1 MIDLRR
7 FKLLTFDCYGT
18 LIDWESGIMDVVR
31 PWLAAIGAAIP
42 GDLILSSFAI
52 HQAKHQQHRPARLYP
67 DVLARTWHD
76 IEGTFGWSA
85 DSDRATRFANSV
97 AQWPAFAD
105 TVPALAYLAR
115 HYKLAI
121 LSNVDNKSL
130 SGTMARLRAP
140 FAFTV
145 TAEDVGAYK
154 PSRPH
159 FEEALRQAGRIGIA
173 PEQILHVAQSK
184 HHDIQPARAFGL
196 ASVWVNRRHGRP
208 GSGATLATDAEPD
221 ITVTSLAELVHLHQ
235 SESGAAT
242 AMRR

>member
-18 LIDWESGIMDVVR
+18 LIDWEAGIIGIVR
-31 PWLAAIGAAIP
+31 PWLGTLGASVP

-52 HQAKHQQHRPARLYP
+52 HQAKHQQYRPARLYP

-76 IEGTFGWSA
+76 IEGTFGWPV
-85 DSDRATRFANSV
+85 DKDRAERFASSV
-97 AQWPAFAD
+97 MHWPPFED
-105 TVPALAYLAR
+105 TVSALAYLAR
-115 HYKLAI
+115 HYKLGI

-130 SGTMARLRAP
+130 AGTMALLRAP

-159 FEEALRQAGRIGIA
+159 FEEALRRASRIGVA
-173 PEQILHVAQSK
+173 SDEILHVAQSK
-184 HHDIQPARAFGL
+184 HHDIRPARALGL
-196 ASVWVNRRHGRP
+196 ASVWVNRRHDKP
-208 GSGATLATDAEPD
+208 GSGATLATAAEPD
-221 ITVTSLAELVHLHQ
+221 LTLNSLADLVALHQ
-235 SESGAAT
+235 TQTGTPAPKAS
-242 AMRR
+242 